1 MAAVLAGTGLAI
13 VLLARLPAT
22 LWLGTQVLI
31 LATALFFGLLAVLLG
46 MTLQRPQGGVIVLL
60 ALGFLQFPSMT
71 MPKLALTSFL
81 LPVYGII
88 HLFINSGNPDQNH
101 SFSAHEWTG
110 LPEIF
115 GAPVYPIVLSLGLQF
130 LIGIFLWRAAVRKTA
145 DPFRPL
151 ILRWE
156 AVAIFGILLVAQH
169 GLIWG
174 ISRGH
179 FPTVKM
185 NSFNVQDQLLS
196 IVQCGTILLAALVLA
211 AASPQPETVRVKAL
225 RRGIK
230 NLGAI
235 FPDSAVPLALALAGV
250 AAAILLAQCAG
261 SFAAAWKIYLI
272 AIGNLLGF
280 FLIFSLL
287 LEFCRLRFRRRALGF
302 VALGLF
308 VLCVLPFILAGVF
321 TNAAIGKFSLL
332 APGIVIL
339 ADPNSENSNYLL
351 GIVAGHL
358 AIAALFFLRWQ
369 RQWKQLLAKSG

>member
-1 MAAVLAGTGLAI
+1 MVMTDLFAG
-13 VLLARLPAT
+13 
-22 LWLGTQVLI
+22 
-31 LATALFFGLLAVLLG
+31 
-46 MTLQRPQGGVIVLL
+46 
-60 ALGFLQFPSMT
+60 
-71 MPKLALTSFL
+71 
-81 LPVYGII
+81 
-88 HLFINSGNPDQNH
+88 N
-101 SFSAHEWTG
+101 
-110 LPEIF
+110 
-115 GAPVYPIVLSLGLQF
+115 
-130 LIGIFLWRAAVRKTA
+130 
-145 DPFRPL
+145 
-151 ILRWE
+151 
-156 AVAIFGILLVAQH
+156 
-169 GLIWG
+169 
-174 ISRGH
+174 
-179 FPTVKM
+179 
-185 NSFNVQDQLLS
+185 QLLS
-196 IVQCGTILLAALVLA
+196 IVQCGTILLAALILA

-225 RRGIK
+225 RRGVK

-235 FPDSAVPLALALAGV
+235 FPDSAVPLALALAGT
-250 AAAILLAQCAG
+250 AAVVLLAQCAG
-261 SFAAAWKIYLI
+261 SFAGAWKIYLI